1 MRAFTPKG
9 WTRPILTSDNPN
21 LKQWRQL
28 VADAAGEVATG
39 EMFTEAIVLS
49 LVFYL
54 PPPKSKPKAQVYPT
68 KRPDLSK
75 LVRSTEDALK
85 GVLWLDDSQI
95 VDLLVRKRYSGVGAP
110 TGVFVTVEEPGAHFA
125 RANLSEQRGFV

>member
-21 LKQWRQL
+21 LKDWRRL
-28 VADAAGEVATG
+28 VADAAAEVATG
-39 EMFTEAIVLS
+39 ELFEGAIVLS

-54 PPPKSKPKAQVYPT
+54 PKPKSAAKSVVYPT

-75 LVRSTEDALK
+75 LIRSTEDALK
-85 GVLWLDDSQI
+85 GVLWVDDSQV
-95 VDLLVRKRYSGVGAP
+95 VDLLVRKRYAGLGAP
-110 TGVFVTVEEPGAHFA
+110 TGVFVTIEEPGLGRVPTGQEGAHD
-125 RANLSEQRGFV
+125 

>member
-28 VADAAGEVATG
+28 VTSAAAEVATG
-39 EMFTEAIVLS
+39 ELFDGAIVLS

-54 PPPKSKPKAQVYPT
+54 PKPASASRKVLYPT

-85 GVLWLDDSQI
+85 GVLWVDDSQV
-95 VDLLVRKRYSGVGAP
+95 VDLLVRKRYAGIGAP
-110 TGVFVTVEEPGAHFA
+110 TGVFVTIEEPTLGKIPT
-125 RANLSEQRGFV
+125 LDL